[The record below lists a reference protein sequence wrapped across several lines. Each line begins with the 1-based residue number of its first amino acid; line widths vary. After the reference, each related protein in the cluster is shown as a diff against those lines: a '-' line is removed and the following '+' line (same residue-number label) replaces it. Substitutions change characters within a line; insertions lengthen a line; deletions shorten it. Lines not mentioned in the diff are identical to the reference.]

1 MVVQISAN
9 LNKRKESIDAN
20 GNTVVP
26 FTKQIIKSVDAD
38 NYIPTPEELQA
49 ITNPKPVEEVKPEPV
64 FALGG
69 NQTGLSVQ
77 QQIDEAKK
85 QLAQLEELKKL
96 KIAEMKAELELLQS
110 E

>member
-1 MVVQISAN
+1 MTVQISAN
-9 LNKRKESIDAN
+9 LNKRKESIDVH
-20 GNTVVP
+20 GNIVVP
-26 FTKQIIKSVDAD
+26 FTKQIIKSVDEG
-38 NYIPTPEELQA
+38 NYIPTPEEIQQSLK
-49 ITNPKPVEEVKPEPV
+49 PKEEVKPEPV
-64 FALGG
+64 FAPGG

-96 KIAEMKAELELLQS
+96 KIAQMEAELELLKG